1 MGAPPMGPPP
11 GGPPDAKRQR
21 TGGLVLEPEEEFLA
35 KYPGPSK
42 VLCHTCHVITA
53 CSVLAVCMCTSTTLF
68 QPVFVHVSGNFVIC
82 IIGPSILSSMI
93 TDSLHN
99 WDMWFICSSYLIV
112 QVLLLCPSSDES
124 EMLNGQLLE
133 VEVASL
139 QDTVGELK
147 SRLAD
152 VVGIAANKQKIGR
165 DQLGFLKDELTLA
178 HYNVSPDIQLTLGVK
193 ERGGRKK

>member
-1 MGAPPMGPPP
+1 MMSN
-11 GGPPDAKRQR
+11 Q
-21 TGGLVLEPEEEFLA
+21 V
-35 KYPGPSK
+35 
-42 VLCHTCHVITA
+42 VV
-53 CSVLAVCMCTSTTLF
+53 V
-68 QPVFVHVSGNFVIC
+68 
-82 IIGPSILSSMI
+82 
-93 TDSLHN
+93 
-99 WDMWFICSSYLIV
+99 V
-112 QVLLLCPSSDES
+112 QVLLLCPNTDES

-147 SRLAD
+147 SRLAE

>member
-1 MGAPPMGPPP
+1 MELFTGTFFAALWVDTVTGA
-11 GGPPDAKRQR
+11 
-21 TGGLVLEPEEEFLA
+21 
-35 KYPGPSK
+35 
-42 VLCHTCHVITA
+42 
-53 CSVLAVCMCTSTTLF
+53 
-68 QPVFVHVSGNFVIC
+68 
-82 IIGPSILSSMI
+82 LSWHA
-93 TDSLHN
+93 LR
-99 WDMWFICSSYLIV
+99 L
-112 QVLLLCPSSDES
+112 QVLLLCPNTDES

-147 SRLAD
+147 SRLAE

-165 DQLGFLKDELTLA
+165 DQLGFLRDELTLA